1 MTMGVAVHFSF
12 SRLLLAG
19 TIGGL
24 ALTFASAAICGPSVK
39 GNDRPAFSVGDVQTD
54 QNDKDDDRSK
64 KKYQDRCKVD
74 ARRTRERSRGGC
86 TPVNADDQSALSRAP
101 VTDA

>member
-54 QNDKDDDRSK
+54 RNDKDDDRSK
-64 KKYQDRCKVD
+64 KNTKTDVKSTRG
-74 ARRTRERSRGGC
+74 ARRAAEC
-86 TPVNADDQSALSRAP
+86 PLSG
-101 VTDA
+101 